1 VRLACSSIGE
11 QPGSWKISGAVP
23 DYAANL
29 NIDMLRVIVKD
40 GDNIEKALKQFKRK
54 VMNTKLIKEQ
64 RERQEFQKPSVTRRK
79 KKLKARYIQQLKNA
93 EE

>member
-1 VRLACSSIGE
+1 
-11 QPGSWKISGAVP
+11 
-23 DYAANL
+23 
-29 NIDMLRVIVKD
+29 MLRVIVKD
-40 GDNIEKALKQFKRK
+40 GDTIEKALKQFKRK

-93 EE
+93 ED

>member
-1 VRLACSSIGE
+1 
-11 QPGSWKISGAVP
+11 
-23 DYAANL
+23 
-29 NIDMLRVIVKD
+29 MLRVIVEE

-79 KKLKARYIQQLKNA
+79 KKLKARYVQQLKNA